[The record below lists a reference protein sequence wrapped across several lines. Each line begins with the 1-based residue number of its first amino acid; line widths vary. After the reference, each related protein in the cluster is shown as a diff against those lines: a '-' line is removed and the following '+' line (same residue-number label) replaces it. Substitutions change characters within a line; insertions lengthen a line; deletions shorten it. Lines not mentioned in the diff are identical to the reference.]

1 MFEIFDKRGKTN
13 TEPNQFWFVRDWIGT
28 WREIFEL
35 IINMTKLLDSDRLAA
50 VDFIFSNIAK
60 IVNSVQ
66 ITQRILA
73 IDWLLNSRVW

>member
-1 MFEIFDKRGKTN
+1 MRLIFDKRGKTN
-13 TEPNQFWFVRDWIGT
+13 TEANQFWFVRDWIRT

-35 IINMTKLLDSDRLAA
+35 IINITKLLDSDRLTA
-50 VDFIFSNIAK
+50 VHFIFSNIAK

-73 IDWLLNSRVW
+73 IDWLLNSRVR